1 MFDPRTRKLTTSL
14 LTALAIA
21 ALPGIARAAK
31 LTSGFLISSNA
42 TRMGCLVLNAGAVA
56 VKITKAQILLPSGY
70 ANTSYETCTGKLLD
84 PGKSC
89 SISGDGQLL
98 AGQVQVEGGTKHLR
112 GTCML
117 LTTGNDLIGM
127 TEMR

>member
-1 MFDPRTRKLTTSL
+1 MLTTTL
-14 LTALAIA
+14 LTALVIA

-31 LTSGFLISSNA
+31 LTSGFLISGNA
-42 TRMGCLVLNAGAVA
+42 TRMGCLVLNAGSIAIKV
-56 VKITKAQILLPSGY
+56 TKAQILLPSGY
-70 ANTSYETCTGKLLD
+70 PNTSYDTCTGKLLE

-89 SISGDGQLL
+89 SISGDGQTL
-98 AGQVQVEGGTKHLR
+98 AGQVQVEGGTKQLR

-117 LTTGNDLIGM
+117 LTTGNDLIGV